1 MLSLGTAVALSPELL
16 LVGLWLSSSQVGG
29 RKKAW
34 AYFFGGVVGYFS
46 LLTIGFFVGPAQ
58 VSHPSWAHFY
68 VRVSVAAILIFLG
81 LRALFK
87 KAKTD
92 EADKK
97 HHSATNIGPFLSLL
111 IGVAIIVVNIK
122 LLALTV
128 AAGGRLAG
136 FTGPKIVALE
146 ALAVFLA
153 LGLFPM
159 IIPAAV
165 ESARTGLSNLIMGP
179 CRRFFDRFG
188 KWIIAVICFVLA
200 AQLINHAL
208 QLMP

>member
-16 LVGLWLSSSQVGG
+16 LLGLWLSSSQTGG

-34 AYFFGGVVGYFS
+34 AYFFGGVIGYFS
-46 LLTIGFFVGPAQ
+46 LLTIGYFVGPSEAP
-58 VSHPSWAHFY
+58 HPSWTHFY
-68 VRVSVAAILIFLG
+68 VRVVVAFILLLLG
-81 LRALFK
+81 FRVLFK

-92 EADKK
+92 DSGKK
-97 HHSATNIGPFLSLL
+97 HHNVENIGVFLSLL
-111 IGVAIIVVNIK
+111 IGVAIIVANIK
-122 LLALTV
+122 LIALTI

-136 FTGPKIVALE
+136 FTGPRIVALE
-146 ALAVFLA
+146 ALAVFLV

-165 ESARTGLSNLIMGP
+165 ESARSGLSNLIMGP
-179 CRRFFDRFG
+179 CRRFFDKFG

-200 AQLINHAL
+200 VQLINHAL